1 MKVFV
6 PSNVMVLSLHTLY
19 WRQPDLVPR
28 TTDEVWYLVTV
39 QLLIASILYTTMFK
53 CILVSKYNT
62 HFLLT
67 SLVHTTTKVF
77 LSLSFFEIIHDLIYF
92 LVNFHPTPL
101 SSFLRYNHDQQYSIP
116 FAHTNHFKY
125 SFLPNSISVWN
136 NLPLEAVH
144 CTTLPMFKY
153 YTLPLFL

>member
-39 QLLIASILYTTMFK
+39 QLLIASILDTAMLK

-67 SLVHTTTKVF
+67 ILIHTTT
-77 LSLSFFEIIHDLIYF
+77 LSVKLAALW
-92 LVNFHPTPL
+92 LVP
-101 SSFLRYNHDQQYSIP
+101 
-116 FAHTNHFKY
+116 
-125 SFLPNSISVWN
+125 
-136 NLPLEAVH
+136 H
-144 CTTLPMFKY
+144 CTERCNKL
-153 YTLPLFL
+153 L